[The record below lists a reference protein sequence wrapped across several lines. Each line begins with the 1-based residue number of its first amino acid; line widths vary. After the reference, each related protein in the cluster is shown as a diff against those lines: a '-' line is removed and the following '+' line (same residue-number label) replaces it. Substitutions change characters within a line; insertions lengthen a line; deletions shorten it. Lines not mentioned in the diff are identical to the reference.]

1 MKKWLFLS
9 ISMVMI
15 HLIYPLCLL
24 IAFLLG
30 MEFVFYSQWVYELVV
45 AVLFYAAMILR
56 LVKQAPASV
65 WDLLLI
71 PAVLLG
77 GMLLTM
83 SGGKVSLLFMAL
95 NLLWAVIMTCRREG
109 VGRFVVIALC
119 TPAAY
124 LMICWGIIGYAFSE
138 WATEFDKLLYQVE
151 SPSGTYTAQV
161 LEESSFHDQWITVY
175 VVNNRQFTVLFGAFC
190 HKPQHPPVGLID
202 PNEIPQLIWLDE
214 DTLQIIWL
222 DQDTQSVNSEVYQI
236 D

>member
-1 MKKWLFLS
+1 MTEFLS
-9 ISMVMI
+9 IGILPVA
-15 HLIYPLCLL
+15 LTL

-45 AVLFYAAMILR
+45 AVLFYSAMILR

-124 LMICWGIIGYAFSE
+124 LMICWGIIGYAFSG
-138 WATEFDKLLYQVE
+138 WGTGKLVLQVE
-151 SPSGTYTAQV
+151 NPSGTYTAQV
-161 LEESSFHDQWITVY
+161 IDKSFLHKSIDVN

-190 HKPQHPPVGLID
+190 HKPQYLRFGIID
-202 PNEIPQLIWLDE
+202 PDEIPQLIWLDE
-214 DTLQIIWL
+214 DTLQIIW
-222 DQDTQSVNSEVYQI
+222 QDDVTQGVKSEVFQI

>member
-124 LMICWGIIGYAFSE
+124 LMICWGIIGYAFSG
-138 WATEFDKLLYQVE
+138 WGTGKLVLQVE
-151 SPSGTYTAQV
+151 NPSGTYTAQV
-161 LEESSFHDQWITVY
+161 IEKSFLHKSIDVN

-190 HKPQHPPVGLID
+190 HKPQYLRFGIID

-214 DTLQIIWL
+214 DTLQIIW
-222 DQDTQSVNSEVYQI
+222 QDDVTQVVKSEVFQI